1 MKRDATGRRK
11 STGRGGAATQA
22 SAAAGGWAVVQLF
35 AKRWRRRRE
44 EEEAKQHQNLAP
56 LPLHP
61 SLAARRRD
69 ERDQVSVSAAVNYL
83 TEIHYQT
90 TRS

>member
-1 MKRDATGRRK
+1 MAQRHRHRRQQVV
-11 STGRGGAATQA
+11 GGGAIV
-22 SAAAGGWAVVQLF
+22 GGGGGG
-35 AKRWRRRRE
+35 RRRRNSI
-44 EEEAKQHQNLAP
+44 KTWPP

-61 SLAARRRD
+61 SLAARRRY
-69 ERDQVSVSAAVNYL
+69 ERDQVSVWAAVIYL

>member
-1 MKRDATGRRK
+1 MGQRHMHRRQQVV
-11 STGRGGAATQA
+11 GGGAAV
-22 SAAAGGWAVVQLF
+22 GGGGGGG
-35 AKRWRRRRE
+35 RRRRNSI
-44 EEEAKQHQNLAP
+44 KTWPP